1 MMSYLY
7 VQHLSSEIADT
18 EFQSESDYC
27 EEGNIRMLH
36 AFEFRCWRGSTELG
50 ILDSL

>member
-18 EFQSESDYC
+18 EFQSESDYF
-27 EEGNIRMLH
+27 EEKNIRMLH
-36 AFEFRCWRGSTELG
+36 AFESRCWRGSTELRVP
-50 ILDSL
+50 DSL